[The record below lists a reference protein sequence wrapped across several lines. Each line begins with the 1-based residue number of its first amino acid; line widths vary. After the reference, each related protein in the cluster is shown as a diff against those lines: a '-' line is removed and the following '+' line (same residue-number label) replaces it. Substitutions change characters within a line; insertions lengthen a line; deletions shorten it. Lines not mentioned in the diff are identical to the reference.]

1 MAEKFDTKLIHAGYS
16 SDSNQHSVAVPVYA
30 TASYE
35 IVTPERGDR
44 LRSGAELGDL
54 YSRLSNPTNSVLEAR
69 VASLDGGVGAVAVA
83 SGMAAISGTIIAVT
97 GGSGRILSTY
107 EIYGGAFDL
116 ENDIFPQLGIE
127 FDRVKH
133 TADLDEWEAN
143 VKEDTKAIYV
153 ESISNPKA
161 RLLDIDGLAKIAHK
175 HGIPLIVDNTVAT
188 PYLYRPLEH
197 GADIVIYSAT
207 KGLNG
212 HGNTIG
218 GLVVEGKPL
227 NWTAE
232 KYPQFFKK
240 HWVTRDLNN
249 VERSYIEA
257 FPEFPFTVYFRTKI
271 LAYLGATLSPYNTQ
285 LILVGLETL
294 SLRLDR
300 TIANTRS
307 ILKYLEERKTG
318 VKWVSYPE
326 AEGSEYAA
334 LAKRDFPKG
343 AGGIL
348 SFGFDGDEEKINK
361 FLNAV
366 KVFNLQANL
375 GDAKSLII
383 HCPKITHGEMKPE
396 ELDQADISQNT
407 IRLSLGIEDPD
418 DLIED
423 LEQAFKAAGY

>member
-1 MAEKFDTKLIHAGYS
+1 M
-16 SDSNQHSVAVPVYA
+16 
-30 TASYE
+30 
-35 IVTPERGDR
+35 
-44 LRSGAELGDL
+44 
-54 YSRLSNPTNSVLEAR
+54 
-69 VASLDGGVGAVAVA
+69 
-83 SGMAAISGTIIAVT
+83 
-97 GGSGRILSTY
+97 
-107 EIYGGAFDL
+107 
-116 ENDIFPQLGIE
+116 
-127 FDRVKH
+127 
-133 TADLDEWEAN
+133 
-143 VKEDTKAIYV
+143 
-153 ESISNPKA
+153 
-161 RLLDIDGLAKIAHK
+161 
-175 HGIPLIVDNTVAT
+175 
-188 PYLYRPLEH
+188 EH

-218 GLVVEGKPL
+218 GLVVEGKPF

-232 KYPQFFKK
+232 KYPQFFRK